1 MSSEIK
7 VNKITSSSGSTLEF
21 GGAGDTVSVGSGAT
35 VTGFG
40 GGKVLQVVS
49 TAKTDTWSS
58 SLTSGAEADVT
69 GLSVSITPS
78 STSSKILIMASVN
91 GHNGAEGGLGV
102 LITESGTMIA
112 PLPDSA
118 GNKGNGKVHSND
130 IGLTNSEINT
140 TTNFQILHSPSST
153 SALTYQVRVINYSTT
168 TRTMYINRPS
178 GTVRIYAVSTI
189 TAMEIAG

>member
-7 VNKITSSSGSTLEF
+7 VNKITTSSGSTLEF

-35 VTGFG
+35 VTGF
-40 GGKVLQVVS
+40 GKVLQVVS

-69 GLSVSITPS
+69 GLSLSITPS

-102 LITESGTMIA
+102 LITESGTMIS

-153 SALTYQVRVINYSTT
+153 SALTYQVRIINYSTT
-168 TRTMYINRPS
+168 TRTVYLNRPS
-178 GTVRIYAVSTI
+178 GTVRIYGVSTI

>member
-1 MSSEIK
+1 MSQLSVDSVDK
-7 VNKITSSSGSTLEF
+7 QSGSTLTL
-21 GGAGDTVSVGSGAT
+21 GGAGTTVQPHASATVS
-35 VTGFG
+35 GF
-40 GGKVLQVVS
+40 GKVLQVVS
-49 TAKTDTWSS
+49 TAKTDTWST

-91 GHNGAEGGLGV
+91 GHNGAEGGLAV
-102 LITESGTMIA
+102 LITESGTMIE

-153 SALTYQVRVINYSTT
+153 SALTYQVRIINYATT
-168 TRTMYINRPS
+168 TRTLYLNRPS
-178 GTVRIYAVSTI
+178 GTVRIYGVSTI
-189 TAMEIAG
+189 TAMEIGA